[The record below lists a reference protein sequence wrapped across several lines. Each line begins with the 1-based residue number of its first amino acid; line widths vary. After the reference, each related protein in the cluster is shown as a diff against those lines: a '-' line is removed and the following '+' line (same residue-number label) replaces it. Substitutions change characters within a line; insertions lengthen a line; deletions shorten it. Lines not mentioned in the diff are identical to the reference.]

1 MIFQVFRRSSNWSR
15 VYVSKAKRI
24 SPSHARNKEFSLLNW
39 LARGW
44 PEVDIITRKEANV
57 ITYLD
62 RLKILGI
69 LREHRRKSSR
79 ILLDSLPFFLPLSSN
94 SPHSTRGMK
103 PPRLMNYFSLS
114 LSLSP
119 FFSDKC
125 TTVIELKNRDE
136 VEVPVAPPRSIHYI

>member
-1 MIFQVFRRSSNWSR
+1 MLAAEPQIGHVSTFRKQKESR
-15 VYVSKAKRI
+15 AGDKE
-24 SPSHARNKEFSLLNW
+24 RNSADAEFSYLNW

-57 ITYLD
+57 ITYLV

-114 LSLSP
+114 
-119 FFSDKC
+119 FSFSNKC
-125 TTVIELKNRDE
+125 TTVIELKSRFSSSVDSLYLEN
-136 VEVPVAPPRSIHYI
+136 